1 MTIIKRRTEDTLIKI
16 GVICIYMLLSINLTY
31 AQIKNI
37 TGIIIDEESRE
48 PLTGA
53 SVTVKGSRQGCISD
67 LDGKFSLQPT
77 LPGQQMLVISYI
89 GYQTIE
95 VPARHNMMEIR
106 LRPNVNELDEVV
118 VQVAYGTVLKRSIT
132 GAVSVVDSK
141 QIEMRPVSSVISVL
155 NGAVPGLQTIDG
167 VGQPGIEAEVRIRG
181 YSSVNGSNKPLYVVD
196 GMPYTGWITDLNPAD
211 IESVSVLKDA
221 ASCALYGSRASN
233 GVILITT
240 KKAKKQGVSLQLDI
254 RHGFSARGQGDYE
267 RMNANQFMETMWQG
281 YRNQLISNG
290 SSPEEAT
297 IATNNDII
305 SKVGINIYNKA
316 DNALFDANGHL
327 ASDARI
333 LDGYKDD
340 LDWYSPYTRNGH
352 RQEYNLS
359 GESGNEK
366 NRIRFSLGYLN
377 EDGYT
382 RKSDFNRLSGSM
394 LTSPHAHG

>member
-89 GYQTIE
+89 GYQT
-95 VPARHNMMEIR
+95 MMEIR
-106 LRPNVNELDEVV
+106 LRPNVNELGEVV

-155 NGAVPGLQTIDG
+155 NGAVPGLQIIDG

-196 GMPYTGWITDLNPAD
+196 GMPYTGWILVF
-211 IESVSVLKDA
+211 IKL
-221 ASCALYGSRASN
+221 
-233 GVILITT
+233 
-240 KKAKKQGVSLQLDI
+240 
-254 RHGFSARGQGDYE
+254 
-267 RMNANQFMETMWQG
+267 
-281 YRNQLISNG
+281 
-290 SSPEEAT
+290 
-297 IATNNDII
+297 
-305 SKVGINIYNKA
+305 
-316 DNALFDANGHL
+316 
-327 ASDARI
+327 
-333 LDGYKDD
+333 
-340 LDWYSPYTRNGH
+340 
-352 RQEYNLS
+352 
-359 GESGNEK
+359 
-366 NRIRFSLGYLN
+366 
-377 EDGYT
+377 
-382 RKSDFNRLSGSM
+382 
-394 LTSPHAHG
+394 

>member
-118 VQVAYGTVLKRSIT
+118 VQVAYGTALKRSIT

-155 NGAVPGLQTIDG
+155 NGAHRHTGLITQYF
-167 VGQPGIEAEVRIRG
+167 AHRYVRREWG
-181 YSSVNGSNKPLYVVD
+181 KRFLHSYP
-196 GMPYTGWITDLNPAD
+196 
-211 IESVSVLKDA
+211 
-221 ASCALYGSRASN
+221 
-233 GVILITT
+233 VILR
-240 KKAKKQGVSLQLDI
+240 QLQS
-254 RHGFSARGQGDYE
+254 G
-267 RMNANQFMETMWQG
+267 
-281 YRNQLISNG
+281 
-290 SSPEEAT
+290 
-297 IATNNDII
+297 
-305 SKVGINIYNKA
+305 GIHKGI
-316 DNALFDANGHL
+316 L
-327 ASDARI
+327 AS
-333 LDGYKDD
+333 
-340 LDWYSPYTRNGH
+340 
-352 RQEYNLS
+352 
-359 GESGNEK
+359 
-366 NRIRFSLGYLN
+366 
-377 EDGYT
+377 
-382 RKSDFNRLSGSM
+382 
-394 LTSPHAHG
+394 